1 MTEKIDIIENDK
13 DEVYFTKII
22 KLVYDQKIGF
32 GKVLETLSKDY
43 DYTLTRKENG
53 SIILILTPKNNG

>member
-1 MTEKIDIIENDK
+1 MPENNQKIENDK
-13 DEVYFTKII
+13 DEVYFTKIV

-32 GKVLETLSKDY
+32 GKVLDTLSKDFN
-43 DYTLTRKENG
+43 YTLTKKEDG